1 MPQRRARPTNAVPTR
16 QPAASAAGLALP
28 GASSGVGGPSPADR
42 ARARRTR
49 SRRKWTS
56 IALFLAPA
64 LAIYLLLVIAPIFQA
79 VYYSGFKWTG
89 LGPLDEFVGLQN
101 FRTAFQDTVFTGAL
115 KHNGIFIALSLAIQ
129 LPFALAIAMILHQR
143 LRGRALLRLLF
154 FMPFVLSEVVTAV
167 VFTLMLQP
175 HGLVDQSLDKAG
187 LDFLI
192 KEWLADP
199 GIVLYTVFVAISWKY
214 FGFHMVLYL
223 AGLQQIPRELEEA
236 AAIDGATPLQT
247 FRYVTFPLLGPTI
260 RISVF
265 LSIIGAIQL
274 FDLVWVMTGGGPV
287 DASNTMAV
295 YMINHGFKR
304 FQFGYASAVAVI
316 MLVISLVIALTYQRF
331 VLRRDMEGALTTQ
344 GR

>member
-1 MPQRRARPTNAVPTR
+1 VTIA
-16 QPAASAAGLALP
+16 
-28 GASSGVGGPSPADR
+28 GVGGPSPADR
-42 ARARRTR
+42 RRLRRERTR
-49 SRRKWTS
+49 RRWIS
-56 IALFLAPA
+56 IALFLLPA
-64 LAIYLLLVIAPIFQA
+64 LVLYCLFVIAPIFQA
-79 VYYSGFKWTG
+79 IHYSGYKWSG
-89 LGPLDEFVGLQN
+89 LGSLSDFVGLRN
-101 FRTAFQDTVFTGAL
+101 FKTAFEDPVFTGAL
-115 KHNGIFIALSLAIQ
+115 KHNGIIVLLSLCVQ
-129 LPFALAIAMILHQR
+129 LPFALAIAWILNQR

-175 HGLVDQSLDKAG
+175 HGLVDQSLDGVG
-187 LDFLI
+187 LHSVV
-192 KEWLADP
+192 KEWLANP
-199 GIVLYTVFVAISWKY
+199 SIALYSVFVAISWKY

-236 AAIDGATPLQT
+236 AAIDGANPWQI
-247 FRYVTFPLLGPTI
+247 FRYVTVPLLGPTI

-287 DASNTMAV
+287 DSTNTMAI
-295 YMINHGFKR
+295 YMIDHGFKR

-316 MLVISLVIALTYQRF
+316 MLVISLAFALAYQRF
-331 VLRRDMEGALTTQ
+331 VLRRDIEGALTTM